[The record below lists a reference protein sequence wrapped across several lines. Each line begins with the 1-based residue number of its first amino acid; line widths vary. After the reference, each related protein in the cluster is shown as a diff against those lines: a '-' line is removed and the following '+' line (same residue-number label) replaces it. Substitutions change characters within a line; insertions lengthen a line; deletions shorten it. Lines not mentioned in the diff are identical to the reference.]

1 MSEENAELLRRAVDA
16 YNRRDVEALC
26 AELDPEVEWRPALP
40 GLLAEQAQGYR
51 GHAGIGAMFDDFD
64 DVLDLIH
71 LEYTDGKGI
80 RIPGYLDPE
89 QALEEAGLAE

>member
-16 YNRRDVEALC
+16 YHRRDVEALC
-26 AELDPEVEWRPALP
+26 AELDPEVEWHPALP
-40 GLLAEQAQGYR
+40 GLLAEQAQAYR
-51 GHAGIGAMFDDFD
+51 GYAGIGAMFDDFD

-71 LEYTDGKGI
+71 FEYTDGKGI
-80 RIPGYLDPE
+80 RIRGYLDPE